1 MLFRSDFQEEGAAD
15 SVERRL
21 SGERSTYEIHLGQ
34 QGQGQGMSEADRGR
48 SGVREVTKGQTLHS
62 LDHVLRRTPGGEE
75 GWRGEDGRM
84 WPGKRVG
91 RGPAGGWVSG
101 DTRSEK
107 TEGGSL
113 REDHRE
119 MGREGGSG
127 ERPALAPAPGP

>member
-1 MLFRSDFQEEGAAD
+1 
-15 SVERRL
+15 
-21 SGERSTYEIHLGQ
+21 
-34 QGQGQGMSEADRGR
+34 
-48 SGVREVTKGQTLHS
+48 
-62 LDHVLRRTPGGEE
+62 
-75 GWRGEDGRM
+75 M

-91 RGPAGGWVSG
+91 SGPAGGWVSG

-107 TEGGSL
+107 TEGGSP